1 MDTQRAGKGARVPTV
16 LVVDDEQEIASLLR
30 SYLERDGHRVIVAAD
45 GEAALRAVEAASPD
59 LVVLDL
65 MLPHLDGWE
74 VSRRIRALMPI
85 PIIMLTA
92 RDREDDKIRG
102 LELGADDY
110 VTKPFSPREVVARV
124 RAVLRRNRHE
134 GRDALQITVTTY
146 VRLTHLLIAL
156 M

>member
-1 MDTQRAGKGARVPTV
+1 
-16 LVVDDEQEIASLLR
+16 
-30 SYLERDGHRVIVAAD
+30 
-45 GEAALRAVEAASPD
+45 
-59 LVVLDL
+59 

-124 RAVLRRNRHE
+124 RAVSAAIVMKAGIFFSSATSRRLSRAGRATRWRVVSPERPRSGDCWKSWRAIRGRSLR
-134 GRDALQITVTTY
+134 GCS
-146 VRLTHLLIAL
+146 
-156 M
+156 